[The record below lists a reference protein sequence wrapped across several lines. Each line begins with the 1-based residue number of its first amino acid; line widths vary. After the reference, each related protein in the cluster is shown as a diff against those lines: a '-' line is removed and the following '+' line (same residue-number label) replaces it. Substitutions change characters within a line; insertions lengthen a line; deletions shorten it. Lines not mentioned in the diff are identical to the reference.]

1 MFKEGATNQLPL
13 DLAPHIVR
21 YMPQNDDELSLW
33 VYACLEKQGLSC
45 PLTREPN
52 FLQTDL
58 KNTCSHM
65 QFISDCF
72 FERAGDCI
80 VLGNRGGGKCLGRGT
95 PVMMW
100 DGSVKAVEDVA
111 VGDLLMGDDS
121 TPRKVLT
128 TTHGVGPLY
137 KVTPIKGDPYIVNDV
152 HILSLKYGHS
162 SKIGGVKHD
171 GDVLDISIQDYLK
184 LGKTHKEILKG
195 YRVPVKQFGSP
206 DTQLPVPPYLLGL
219 WLGDGGRYSFSI
231 TTPEPEIVEYLYKIA
246 EQYEM
251 DIRVYKEPT
260 KNIEYA
266 TYHFKG
272 RTQKWHNKPM
282 WDYIRASKL
291 TEVKF
296 IPHEYKTASFED
308 RLELL
313 AGLLDTDGYL
323 HKQDG
328 CTFDFVS
335 KYQQLAED
343 VAFIAR
349 SVGLAAYVKP
359 IVRSCT
365 NASGGPKQG
374 VYYKMCI
381 SGNTNIIPTRVSRK
395 KANPRRLHKD
405 VLLTGITVE
414 PIGTGDYYG
423 FTIDGNRR
431 FLLGDFTVTHNTV
444 TFAITLFLDA
454 WFKPGIEVAHLG
466 AIEDQARRCYRYFRK
481 ITDHP
486 LFQGGLSKPPTASRA
501 EFANGSSVEILV
513 GTMAGVNGPHPAHV
527 QIDEVELMDW
537 SIMQEAF
544 NMARSAKGYKG
555 STRLTSTRK
564 KASGTMQRL
573 LDEAQQRGFKI
584 YQWNLWDTIET
595 CPLSSDKDGY
605 INDEQTVYTGKDV
618 KGEDVSYGIYKSCIH
633 CPLLQACH
641 GQAKTSNAGGQAV
654 VTIDDAKKLY
664 LSLDKE
670 VWDAQVICIRPGRSN
685 LIYPMFDPD
694 IHIVDYREVLK
705 GKYGDDYPEIFDTAL
720 DVYAGQD
727 AGFGCPATA
736 FLQVFDDP
744 DTGEQTVI
752 IFDELYEKNIA
763 PSKYVKEFLVP
774 RQNSYNVEEWFC
786 DPSNSQQLMAEMDL
800 CDLYTIPGLKNVDEG
815 LDIVKALFS
824 MGRLLIDRNCKN
836 LIWELGHYE
845 KLPNG
850 KPRKVNDHLV
860 DAVRFGVSGVGIYDQ
875 ILTEVYY

>member
-1 MFKEGATNQLPL
+1 MLKEGAVNELPS
-13 DLAPHIVR
+13 DLAPHIVH
-21 YMPQNDDELSLW
+21 YTPQNDDELSLW
-33 VYACLEKQGLSC
+33 VYACLENQGLSC

-52 FLQTDL
+52 TLQTDL
-58 KNTCSHM
+58 RGTSSHM
-65 QFISDCF
+65 QFICDCF

-100 DGSVKAVEDVA
+100 DGSVKAVEDVE

-152 HILSLKYGHS
+152 HILSLKYGHH
-162 SKIGGVKHD
+162 SKVGGVLHD
-171 GDVLDISIQDYLK
+171 GDVKDISVQDYLK
-184 LGKTHKEILKG
+184 LNKTHQEILKG
-195 YRVPVKQFGSP
+195 YRVPVATFGGP
-206 DTQLPVPPYLLGL
+206 KRVLPVPPYLLGL
-219 WLGDGGRYSFSI
+219 WLGDGSRYNFSI
-231 TTPEPEIVEYLYKIA
+231 TTPEPEIVSYLYDVA
-246 EQYEM
+246 EEYDM
-251 DIRVYKEPT
+251 DIRVQKERVT
-260 KNIEYA
+260 NVDYA
-266 TYHFKG
+266 TYVFKG
-272 RTQKWHNKPM
+272 KQLGCHNKPM
-282 WDYIRASKL
+282 WDYIRSARL
-291 TEVKF
+291 TDVKY
-296 IPHEYKTASFED
+296 IPYEYKTASWSE

-313 AGLLDTDGYL
+313 AGLLDTDGSL
-323 HKQDG
+323 THSG
-328 CTFDFVS
+328 ATIEFSS
-335 KYQQLAED
+335 KFPQLAYD
-343 VAFIAR
+343 VAYIAR
-349 SVGLAAYVKP
+349 SVGLAAYVKQTTKT
-359 IVRSCT
+359 CT
-365 NASGGPKQG
+365 NASNGPKVG
-374 VYYKMCI
+374 TYYRMHI
-381 SGNTNIIPTRVSRK
+381 SGDTSIIPMRVERK
-395 KANPRRLHKD
+395 RPHPRQQVKD

-414 PIGTGDYYG
+414 PVGTGDYYG

-486 LFQGGLSKPPTASRA
+486 LFQGGLSRPPTASRA
-501 EFANGSSVEILV
+501 DFSNGSSVEILV

-537 SIMQEAF
+537 TIMQEAF

-573 LDEAQQRGFKI
+573 IDEAQPRGFKI
-584 YQWNLWDTIET
+584 YQWNLWDTVET
-595 CPLSSDKDGY
+595 CPLSTDRDGY
-605 INDEQTVYTGKDV
+605 INDQQTVYTGKDS
-618 KGEDVSYGIYKSCIH
+618 KGEDISYGIYTSCVH
-633 CPLLQACH
+633 CPLLPACH
-641 GQAKTSNAGGQAV
+641 GQAKTSNAGSNAV

-664 LSLDKE
+664 KSLDPE
-670 VWDAQVICIRPGRSN
+670 VWDAQVICVRPGRSN

-694 IHIVDYREVLK
+694 IHVVDYQEVLR
-705 GKYGDDYPEIFDTAL
+705 GKYGDDYPEIFDTAI

-736 FLQVFDDP
+736 FLQVFNDP
-744 DTGEQTVI
+744 DTGEQMVI

-774 RQNSYNVEEWFC
+774 RQNRYNVEEWFC

-850 KPRKVNDHLV
+850 KPRKINDHLV

-875 ILTEVYY
+875 VLDEVYY